1 MNILITNTDRQFEQE
16 NIMTTISIDNAIE
29 KLYQKDID
37 VIILDNNV
45 SEMDEK
51 KLKAV
56 INTLQQSYIVMRQE
70 TEDLDKSIEIA
81 TDIWQT
87 VRREQLNFVDT
98 FDGQQI

>member
-1 MNILITNTDRQFEQE
+1 MNVLITNTDRQFEQE

-29 KLYQKDID
+29 KLYQQDID

-56 INTLQQSYIVMRQE
+56 INTLQQSFIVMRQE

-98 FDGQQI
+98 FEGQQI